1 VTAEHAAAAG
11 GEVEALAELVCAARH
26 PEEQALITRQ
36 PDAKSPRFRAAAHF
50 DCFRV
55 AEEMAGGGLVD
66 LLAATRQAAAD
77 AVLAE
82 ARAMCCDADTS
93 KNHTARAEH
102 SRVMA
107 IAERLADAVR
117 GRRAVA

>member
-1 VTAEHAAAAG
+1 MTADFAHTLGAISPEYAEAAG
-11 GEVEALAELVCAARH
+11 GEVEALAKAGDLVGDDIAYWLGN
-26 PEEQALITRQ
+26 PFVT
-36 PDAKSPRFRAAAHF
+36 P
-50 DCFRV
+50 
-55 AEEMAGGGLVD
+55 D
-66 LLAATRQAAAD
+66 LLGDKVCWWIERARQAAAD

-107 IAERLADAVR
+107 IAERLAAAVR
-117 GRRAVA
+117 GMG